1 MPAATK
7 NLENMTKHMTQ
18 AEAELR
24 QQAERE
30 VIPQRKKLK
39 LKKPAFVARNKRA
52 NAYWNQILKRMEGLV
67 LLDDLDSEMLAGYC
81 SMLARRDQTILLVN
95 DLYARLGV
103 SGAVEPLPG
112 KKPDGALSDEEW
124 ERSAQAP
131 PDPMTPDELIEAVSK
146 LDTMTGKLQALERNL
161 LQYAE
166 KLGLTPSGRVRLA
179 QKRAAAAAENKDPD
193 GDLFGD

>member
-7 NLENMTKHMTQ
+7 NSENMTKHMTQ

-131 PDPMTPDELIEAVSK
+131 PDPMTPDELIEAVPK

-179 QKRAAAAAENKDPD
+179 QKRAQAAAEPEPD
-193 GDLFGD
+193 DDLFGD

>member
-7 NLENMTKHMTQ
+7 NSENMTKHMTQ

-39 LKKPAFVARNKRA
+39 LKKPTFVSRNRRA

-112 KKPDGALSDEEW
+112 KKPDSALSDEEW
-124 ERSAQAP
+124 ERSAQVP
-131 PDPMTPDELIEAVSK
+131 PGPMTPDELIEAVSK

-179 QKRAAAAAENKDPD
+179 QKRAQAAAEPEPD
-193 GDLFGD
+193 DDLFGD